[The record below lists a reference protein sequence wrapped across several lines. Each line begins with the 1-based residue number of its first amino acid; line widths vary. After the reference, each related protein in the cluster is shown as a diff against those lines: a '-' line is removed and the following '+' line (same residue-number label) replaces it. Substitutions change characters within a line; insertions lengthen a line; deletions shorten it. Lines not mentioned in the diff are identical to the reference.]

1 MKARI
6 VITGLALIISSSTV
20 FAQGANQQLLGQFN
34 DWSAYSATTDK
45 GKLCFVI
52 AQPKKRVPEGL
63 KRDPAYL
70 FITHRPA
77 DKVRNEISVQVGF
90 PMKEGSTADVS
101 IGEQSFALM
110 TQNERAW
117 SNGQDD
123 SKIVEAM
130 RKGSDISVKSTS
142 GRGNVTS
149 DTYSLKGISAAL
161 ERITKECP

>member
-1 MKARI
+1 MNARI
-6 VITGLALIISSSTV
+6 VFASIALILSSTAV

-34 DWSAYSATTDK
+34 DWSAYSASTDK

-52 AQPKKRVPEGL
+52 SQPKKRAPETL
-63 KRDPAYL
+63 KRDPAYM

-90 PMKEGSTADVS
+90 PMKDGSTADVT
-101 IGEQSFALM
+101 IAGQPFALM

-123 SKIVEAM
+123 SKIVDAM
-130 RKGSDISVKSTS
+130 RRGADVIIKSTS
-142 GRGNVTS
+142 GRGNVTT

-161 ERITKECP
+161 DKISKECP